1 MRKLFF
7 LILFV
12 LLWTGY
18 AVAQEEN
25 SIPES
30 DQKRFKYEVRF
41 GIGGISTNDFGYMSG
56 MPVTGGN
63 GWQGQSLYDMYVKY
77 GPLYS
82 TEAISADFNFIFTR
96 WFSLSLG
103 FQTTNYIRMVKDVD
117 DRKGHLEREG
127 YSVSLL
133 PQVRFT
139 YLNRPMVK
147 LYSSVGVFFGW
158 YKNGDDTGMFPVV
171 QLVPIGVSVGDKV
184 FGFAETCIGT
194 TVIGG
199 IIGVGFRF

>member
-7 LILFV
+7 FILFV
-12 LLWTGY
+12 LLGTGY

-41 GIGGISTNDFGYMSG
+41 GIGGISTSDFGYMSSRPL
-56 MPVTGGN
+56 PVVNRG
-63 GWQGQSLYDMYVKY
+63 QGQSLYDMYVEY

-82 TEAISADFNFIFTR
+82 TGAISADFNFIFTR

-103 FQTTNYIRMVKDVD
+103 FQTTNYIRMAKDVD
-117 DRKGHLEREG
+117 DEKGHLERAG

-158 YKNGDDTGMFPVV
+158 YQNGDDTGMHPVLH
-171 QLVPIGVSVGDKV
+171 LVPIGVSVGDKV

>member
-7 LILFV
+7 LVFFV
-12 LLWTGY
+12 LLG
-18 AVAQEEN
+18 AGHAGAQEDK
-25 SIPES
+25 PT
-30 DQKRFKYEVRF
+30 DRKFKYELRF
-41 GIGGISTNDFGYMSG
+41 GIGGISTSDFSYMSSRPL
-56 MPVTGGN
+56 PVVNRG
-63 GWQGQSLYDMYVKY
+63 QGQSLYDMYVKC

-82 TEAISADFNFIFTR
+82 TGAISADFNFIFTR

-117 DRKGHLEREG
+117 DEKGHLERVG
-127 YSVSLL
+127 YSTSLL
-133 PQVRFT
+133 PQARFT

-158 YKNGDDTGMFPVV
+158 YHAGGDSGMHPVV